1 MKKTK
6 KVQKQR
12 LGSVDS
18 ESEQPKSKYE
28 KSGNNDWWKWLL
40 GFGLAGGAGYY
51 FWQSS
56 KSEQNVVAAPL
67 KDKIFLVTPDNRQAV
82 QIYLLPFEPLKAMR
96 LQGLISAGAYQIMQV
111 SMEDFGI
118 ERLGNKLLKKITRE
132 ATINGQHILK
142 MVAEGFFR
150 DTEVR
155 SGLTQLNAPY
165 MNLEFKITDRQN
177 RVIWEKSVEAYVN
190 FKASEQQI
198 YPNP

>member
-1 MKKTK
+1 MKKTRK
-6 KVQKQR
+6 KTS
-12 LGSVDS
+12 LGGVDS
-18 ESEQPKSKYE
+18 ESEQPKSKSE
-28 KSGNNDWWKWLL
+28 NSGKNNWWKWLL

-51 FWQSS
+51 LWQSS
-56 KSEQNVVAAPL
+56 KSEQNVVPL
-67 KDKIFLVTPDNRQAV
+67 KDKIFLSVSADKQAV
-82 QIYLLPFEPLKAMR
+82 FIYLLPFEPLKAMR
-96 LQGLISAGAYQIMQV
+96 LQGLISSDAFMLMQV
-111 SMEDFGI
+111 SMEDFGR
-118 ERLGNKLLKKITRE
+118 ERLGSKLLKKITRE
-132 ATINGQHILK
+132 ATINNGQHILE

-155 SGLTQLNAPY
+155 SGLTQSNAPY